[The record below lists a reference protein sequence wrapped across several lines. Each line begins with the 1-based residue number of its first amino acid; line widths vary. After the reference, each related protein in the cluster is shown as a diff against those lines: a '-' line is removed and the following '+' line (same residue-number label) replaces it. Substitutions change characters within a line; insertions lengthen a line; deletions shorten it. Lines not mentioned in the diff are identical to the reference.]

1 MKFNRHTSKLGEN
14 MKKRLLTGL
23 ATAVLLFSLVISA
36 SAVPYTGADIELQG
50 NEYTGTSTRWFDGAD
65 GAIWTA
71 WDHQWVEYTADLTA
85 GNWNIGLNVV
95 NHGNLDT
102 GWYSQFEVSNGMGQ
116 TLDIAASDSE
126 VNSGYFNLTLL
137 DSGAYTVKYTWLN
150 DKWGGATD
158 PLHRDANIQIN
169 NVFFDDTAT
178 APVPEPSTLF
188 LLGAGLVGLGFYGRK
203 RKKV

>member
-1 MKFNRHTSKLGEN
+1 MKQF
-14 MKKRLLTGL
+14 LTGL
-23 ATAVLLFSLVISA
+23 ATAVFLFSLVS
-36 SAVPYTGADIELQG
+36 SVYAVPYTGADIELSG
-50 NEYTGTSTRWFDGAD
+50 NQFSAISEIRDNYIPGDPNWFNGTDGAV
-65 GAIWTA
+65 WTA
-71 WDHQWVEYTADLTA
+71 WAHQWVEYTADLTA

-102 GWYSQFEVSNGMGQ
+102 GWYSHFDVSNSMGQ

-137 DSGAYTVKYTWLN
+137 ESDSYTVRYMWLN
-150 DKWGGATD
+150 DKWGGAKD

-169 NVFFDDTAT
+169 SVFFDNTAT
-178 APVPEPSTLF
+178 APVPEPATIL

-203 RKKV
+203 CKKV

>member
-1 MKFNRHTSKLGEN
+1 
-14 MKKRLLTGL
+14 MKKQLLTGL
-23 ATAVLLFSLVISA
+23 AAAVLIFSLVSSVYAI
-36 SAVPYTGADIELQG
+36 PYTGADIELQG
-50 NEYTGTSTRWFDGAD
+50 DSHSSISSRWFNGSD

-71 WDHQWVEYTADLTA
+71 WANQWVEYTADLAA
-85 GNWNIGLNVV
+85 GNWNVGLNVI

-102 GWYSQFEVSNGMGQ
+102 GWYSQFEVSNGIGE
-116 TLDIAASDSE
+116 TLAIAASDFE
-126 VNSGYFNLTLL
+126 VNSGFFNVTLQ
-137 DSGAYTVKYTWLN
+137 DAGAYTVRYTWLN

-169 NVFFDDTAT
+169 SVFFDNTAP
-178 APVPEPSTLF
+178 APVPEPSTML